1 MSGQNIYIIFR
12 IPRLFEKFRV
22 HFPPKILSLQQ
33 QQLSENTVKVNNAID
48 KRKKG
53 LIFLCQIAKGKTC
66 CTIFV
71 YDLWLSLWW
80 LVNKTVPFCSAIT
93 SQILGLGLRTRPS
106 SSTASSV
113 LCLDGKS
120 RRRDADYILTVEFR
134 TLYKSFVFVV
144 CSGAKSQINNT
155 YKSVSPPEEKSF
167 ANTEFMFTLTA
178 DLLGG

>member
-1 MSGQNIYIIFR
+1 MQSTR
-12 IPRLFEKFRV
+12 E
-22 HFPPKILSLQQ
+22 
-33 QQLSENTVKVNNAID
+33 
-48 KRKKG
+48 KKG

-80 LVNKTVPFCSAIT
+80 LVNKTVPFCSATT

-144 CSGAKSQINNT
+144 CSGAKSQINN
-155 YKSVSPPEEKSF
+155 KKVFHHLKRKVSKIQNSCS
-167 ANTEFMFTLTA
+167 LWRQIS
-178 DLLGG
+178 

>member
-1 MSGQNIYIIFR
+1 MIPWIDYFLWHFTSLSRENNRGNSWRMTVQNICIIFR
-12 IPRLFEKFRV
+12 IDFYKIQSAFS
-22 HFPPKILSLQQ
+22 PKILSLQQ

-66 CTIFV
+66 CSTIFV

-80 LVNKTVPFCSAIT
+80 LVNKTVPFCSATT

-120 RRRDADYILTVEFR
+120 RRRDAEYILTVEFR

-144 CSGAKSQINNT
+144 CSGAKSQINN
-155 YKSVSPPEEKSF
+155 
-167 ANTEFMFTLTA
+167 L
-178 DLLGG
+178 